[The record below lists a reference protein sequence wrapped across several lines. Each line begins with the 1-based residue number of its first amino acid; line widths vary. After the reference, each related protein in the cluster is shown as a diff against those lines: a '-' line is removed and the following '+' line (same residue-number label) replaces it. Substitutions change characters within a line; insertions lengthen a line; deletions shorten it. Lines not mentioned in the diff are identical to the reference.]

1 MGVKAIKTTGAGE
14 AAQSKAKASL
24 VEVKFLEDFGS
35 YKKDDTAKYH
45 SSTIITLLKKKI
57 CEKVK

>member
-1 MGVKAIKTTGAGE
+1 MGARAIRTTSSKDVSS
-14 AAQSKAKASL
+14 SKAKAAL